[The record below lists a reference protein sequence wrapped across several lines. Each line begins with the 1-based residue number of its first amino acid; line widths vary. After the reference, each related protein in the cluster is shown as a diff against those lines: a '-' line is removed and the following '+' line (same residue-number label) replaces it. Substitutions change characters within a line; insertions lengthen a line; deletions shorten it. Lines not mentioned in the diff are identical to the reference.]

1 MSGVKCISKVFKII
15 ITCSLCLSLI
25 GCGSSTKDSVATYD
39 IYNSSFVYG
48 ITNNGSNSNIQF
60 FSDGLCVAGK
70 DDLGTSGV
78 DSQVAQAGGAFNATE
93 QSVLYAQNM
102 HEKMYPA
109 STTKIL
115 TAYVACLYGD
125 LDSYVT
131 VSENACKQESDSS
144 VIDLKPGDVMSLRD
158 LLYGL
163 ILRSGNDAAV
173 AIAESMCGSE
183 EEFVAKM
190 NETAR
195 ALGATNSNFVTSN
208 GLHDDNH
215 YTTVY
220 DMYLILNKAI
230 QNEEFYKI
238 FTSTNYTCNYT
249 SGGEPKTVEWST
261 TNQYLTNSVTTPSGF
276 TILGGK
282 TGTTGAAGYC
292 LVLLSENEDKDTI
305 ISILFNADCRSNL
318 YLLMSEILSNYCV

>member
-1 MSGVKCISKVFKII
+1 MKCISKIFKIV

-25 GCGSSTKDSVATYD
+25 GCGSTAKDSVASYD
-39 IYNSSFVYG
+39 IYNTSFVYG
-48 ITNNGSNSNIQF
+48 ITNYGAKSDIKL
-60 FSDGLCVAGK
+60 FSDGLCVANR
-70 DDLGTSGV
+70 DDLGTSNV
-78 DSQVAQAGGAFNATE
+78 HSQVAQAGGAFNVTE
-93 QSVLYAQNM
+93 QTVVYSQNM

-115 TAYVACLYGD
+115 TAYIACLYGD

-131 VSENACKQESDSS
+131 VSGNACKQESDSS

-158 LLYGL
+158 LLYGML
-163 ILRSGNDAAV
+163 LRSGNDASV
-173 AIAESMCGSE
+173 AIAEAISGSE
-183 EEFVAKM
+183 EEFAVKM

-195 ALGATNSNFVTSN
+195 AIGATNSNFVTSN

-220 DMYLILNKAI
+220 DMYLILNTAI
-230 QNEEFYKI
+230 KNEEFYKI
-238 FTSTNYTCNYT
+238 FTSTSYTCNYT

-261 TNQYLTNSVTTPSGF
+261 TNQYLTNNVTTPSGF

-292 LVLLSENEDKDTI
+292 LVLLSENEENDTI
-305 ISILFNADCRSNL
+305 ISIVFNADCRSNL